1 MSTAVLNAIKSKFAS
16 GVRSAHSHCGDD
28 TVVLDRK
35 VILDVARY
43 LKSDKAM
50 AFNMPI
56 DCTAVDYLDFPGGDA
71 EGSDEKRGV
80 GGFEGARFEVVYH
93 LYSTTR
99 KHRIRLK
106 VALDESDVNTP
117 SLTQIWLGMDWFE
130 REAWDMYGI
139 RFDGHPDLRR
149 ILLYEEFVGHPLR
162 KDYPLRGYQPLVPI
176 AKLDRDNED
185 PKLVNTDLNPEAPE

>member
-1 MSTAVLNAIKSKFAS
+1 MSTAVLNTIKSKFAA
-16 GVRSAHSHCGDD
+16 GVRCTHNHCGDD

-35 VILDVARY
+35 VILDVARF
-43 LKSDKAM
+43 LKTDKAM

-56 DCTAVDYLDFPGGDA
+56 DCTAVDYLDYPGGD
-71 EGSDEKRGV
+71 ETRGF
-80 GGFEGARFEVVYH
+80 GGARFEVVYH
-93 LYSTTR
+93 LYSTTK

-106 VALDESDVNTP
+106 VALDENDVNTP
-117 SLTQIWLGMDWFE
+117 SLTQVWLGMDWFE

-139 RFDGHPDLRR
+139 RFEGHPDLRR